1 MNNEERKKIEHL
13 IIQKIEKLKVKI
25 AGYEDMAAPVKP
37 ENSIG
42 RISRMDAINNKSV
55 FEASLRKAR
64 TELGALQKALFIID
78 TDDFG
83 ICKSCKNEIQWQRIV
98 IKPDSPYCIH
108 CASRL
113 K

>member
-1 MNNEERKKIEHL
+1 MTKEERQKIEEL
-13 IIQKIEKLKVKI
+13 IKQKIEKLKIKI
-25 AGYEDMAAPVKP
+25 AGYEDMSAPVTP

-55 FEASLRKAR
+55 FEASLRKAK
-64 TELGALQKALFIID
+64 TELGALQKALFVID
-78 TDDFG
+78 SDDFG
-83 ICKSCKNEIQWQRIV
+83 ICKSCKNEIQWQRIL

-108 CASRL
+108 CAKRL

>member
-1 MNNEERKKIEHL
+1 MTPEEKKNIEEL
-13 IIQKIEKLKVKI
+13 IKKKIEKLHKKI
-25 AGYEDMAAPVKP
+25 AGYEDMSAPVAP

-55 FEASLRKAR
+55 FEASLRKAK
-64 TELGALQKALFIID
+64 TELGALQKALFTLD
-78 TDDFG
+78 QDDFG
-83 ICKSCKNEIQWQRIV
+83 ICKGCRTEIQWQRIL

-108 CASRL
+108 CAKRL